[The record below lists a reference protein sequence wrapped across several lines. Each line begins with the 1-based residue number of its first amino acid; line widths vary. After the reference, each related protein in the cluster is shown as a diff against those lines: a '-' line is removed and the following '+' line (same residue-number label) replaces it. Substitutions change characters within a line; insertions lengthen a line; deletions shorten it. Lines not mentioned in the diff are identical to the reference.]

1 MRNVQFRLP
10 YVAQKRLCLSSLFN
24 HDDNDDD
31 DDDDDDDDSYD
42 GQLKATRLTDTKHM
56 YKKHAQNQTMRDVGL
71 ASDSLEKQHVFLDKI
86 QIECSLVRVLFS
98 KADQH

>member
-24 HDDNDDD
+24 NDDND

-42 GQLKATRLTDTKHM
+42 GQLKPTRLTDTKHT
-56 YKKHAQNQTMRDVGL
+56 YRKHAPNKTTRGVAL